1 MSKLDPQS
9 QQVDL
14 RRRQQLQP
22 ACDLAVEIMRVANK
36 SEQPEL
42 LVLQIRRICLKALQD
57 AADPEM
63 RGIMGSERDKLV
75 QGLPRAPE
83 EAFFDLK
90 VPLNRADGS
99 QDDMIDFWY
108 GC

>member
-1 MSKLDPQS
+1 
-9 QQVDL
+9 
-14 RRRQQLQP
+14 
-22 ACDLAVEIMRVANK
+22 
-36 SEQPEL
+36 
-42 LVLQIRRICLKALQD
+42 
-57 AADPEM
+57 
-63 RGIMGSERDKLV
+63 MGSERDKLV

-90 VPLNRADGS
+90 VPLNRADGT

>member
-1 MSKLDPQS
+1 MKDPQS

-22 ACDLAVEIMRVANK
+22 ACDLAVEVMRVANK
-36 SEQPEL
+36 PEQPEL

-63 RGIMGSERDKLV
+63 RVIMGSERDKLV

-90 VPLNRADGS
+90 VPLKPT
-99 QDDMIDFWY
+99 DDSDESIEFWY